1 MILPSGARHAL
12 NAKAGEM
19 VRIGNDYYWTEYN
32 LRTIVRAYAEKF
44 PGFLF
49 SDFSEIL
56 LRMQGL
62 ISIDDFARLM
72 DEHF

>member
-1 MILPSGARHAL
+1 MAFTNTIRMIHPSGARHAL
-12 NAKAGEM
+12 NAKAGGM
-19 VRIGNDYYWTEYN
+19 VRITNDYPDNN
-32 LRTIVRAYAEKF
+32 LRAIVRAYAEKF

-62 ISIDDFARLM
+62 VSIDDF
-72 DEHF
+72 